1 LDTKRFLNLAPAPI
15 RCSGSGL
22 RLQNARL
29 GLGAPRN
36 QRPPA
41 AATDQ
46 RARSRDAMEF
56 FPDGGFVRLQCRE
69 YGTYLHADEDGVS
82 LTLRPERA
90 SLNAAWRVHQIVRNN
105 ITYVLLYGAAYGRYL
120 KSTKKR
126 GPLGFRG
133 QRVVQGFYDEPD
145 DNAVVWVAARVEAGG
160 NLIFLRQVSGNR
172 VLRANGKHFQ
182 WMRTGVSVDSY
193 FNRSTMMH
201 WVVEV
206 IPPLPAVPIFP
217 PPPAVPARAPVR

>member
-46 RARSRDAMEF
+46 RARSRDAMEL